1 MNTLFII
8 GWTITAIVS
17 FFLLKG
23 GFDKIRGTR
32 EMVGNF
38 SYMKLDK
45 YRVAV
50 GVAEIIGVLLL
61 VTPGLSLYGMIV
73 IVSLMS
79 GAAALHLSLMGG
91 DKTWLPT
98 VVGIGAVLSH
108 LLK

>member
-1 MNTLFII
+1 MSILSII
-8 GWTITAIVS
+8 GWVITAIVS

-23 GFDKIRGTR
+23 GFDKIRGTQ

-50 GVAEIIGVLLL
+50 GISEILGIVLL
-61 VTPGLSLYGMIV
+61 VTPGLSLYGMVI

-91 DKTWLPT
+91 DKTWLP
-98 VVGIGAVLSH
+98 VVIGVGAILSH

>member
-1 MNTLFII
+1 MSILSII
-8 GWTITAIVS
+8 GWVITAIVS

-23 GFDKIRGTR
+23 GFDKIRGTQ

-45 YRVAV
+45 YRIVV
-50 GVAEIIGVLLL
+50 GIAELLGIVLL
-61 VTPGLSLYGMIV
+61 VTPGLSLYGMVI

-91 DKTWLPT
+91 DKTWLP
-98 VVGIGAVLSH
+98 VVIGVGAILSH

>member
-1 MNTLFII
+1 MSILSII
-8 GWTITAIVS
+8 GWVITAIVS

-23 GFDKIRGTR
+23 GFDKIRGTQ

-50 GVAEIIGVLLL
+50 GISEIFGIVLL
-61 VTPGLSLYGMIV
+61 VTPGLSLYGMVI

-91 DKTWLPT
+91 DKTWLP
-98 VVGIGAVLSH
+98 VVIGVGAILSH